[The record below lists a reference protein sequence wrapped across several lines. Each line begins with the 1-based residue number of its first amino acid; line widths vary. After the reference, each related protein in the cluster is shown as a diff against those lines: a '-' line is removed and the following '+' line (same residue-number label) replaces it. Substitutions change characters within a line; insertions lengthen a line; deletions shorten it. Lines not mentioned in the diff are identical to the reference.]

1 MDSSRMEREV
11 RGIPL
16 WLLAEYL
23 VEFGGKQT
31 EPGRVQG
38 KGWNA
43 SLIQLEDYRVGSLA
57 VGQVQIK
64 LEGSPDAMA
73 ELLPQLEKKLL
84 RAGG

>member
-1 MDSSRMEREV
+1 MVRMEREL

-23 VEFGGKQT
+23 LELGGHAT

-38 KGWNA
+38 DGWEA
-43 SLIQLEDYRVGSLA
+43 SLTQLEDFRVGSLA
-57 VGQVQIK
+57 VGQVRIAVQ
-64 LEGSPDAMA
+64 GSSDAMA
-73 ELLPQLEKKLL
+73 LLLPLLEKKLL

>member
-1 MDSSRMEREV
+1 MEREI

-23 VEFGGKQT
+23 VGFGGEET

-38 KGWNA
+38 DGWEA
-43 SLIQLEDYRVGSLA
+43 SLTQLENFRVGSLS
-57 VGQVQIK
+57 VGQVRIEV
-64 LEGSPDAMA
+64 EGSPESMA
-73 ELLPQLEKKLL
+73 VLLPQLEKKLL